1 MVRLTM
7 PPLTDGV
14 APEVLVP
21 RPNKMGIALHPD
33 GLVPRIV
40 IRPEYAPLLLDRLAR
55 EAASTPDHPVADLF
69 KEVRA
74 CTTAVPP
81 DEHMVD
87 TSLFVPLRVL
97 ALGRELSFFSKIA
110 TFGTARHIT
119 IAELSIESFFPADN
133 ATNVAL
139 HAALA

>member
-1 MVRLTM
+1 
-7 PPLTDGV
+7 
-14 APEVLVP
+14 
-21 RPNKMGIALHPD
+21 MGIALHPD